1 MKSNIRK
8 IIAVLSIA
16 IVAIALC
23 VCLAVYNNPV
33 NKVKRMLSSE
43 SYSSVVDYY
52 NKLTSGDKKEKIDTL
67 ISTKVD
73 DAYTSWYEQE
83 IDYDDAVT
91 AIEPFSSIDNQ
102 EIKSVADAHLSLMK
116 IEHTGDE
123 ERKKAETFFSDGDFL
138 NAMLCRQNVDP
149 SYSSYEK
156 LSSIY
161 DDSKN
166 NLLKQVEMPVT
177 EKEYEDAI
185 SLLKDCGEK
194 TGDKDF
200 EAREEQLESELS
212 DYHDVRAVLV
222 DATESFENEKYHDA
236 FQTLEEGSK
245 KYPESNKIK
254 YAVASYQAAY
264 MLKIYGQVEV
274 LMESKDYESTV
285 ELLEEAI
292 ANYDCDQFEELLDKA
307 KRKDSVLYNIGASFK
322 DAGDYIFR
330 SGKKLVLGDFD
341 EEDDPTALSIGGNV
355 AASIAGVD
363 TPMDI
368 RDLAY
373 DFTHWGEGDY
383 FAARLAL
390 DAVGVI
396 PAIGAI
402 KYLKHLDTVAD
413 IVDTTHDTINA
424 ADAIH
429 DGINAA
435 DAVHDGVNAADATHD
450 AVNAV
455 DATHDAVNAADAAH
469 DAANAAD
476 AANDAANVADA
487 THDTANTVDSIH
499 DAENAADTIH
509 DIANASESAEDLS
522 KQLDDIADDVV
533 ADVSKKADI
542 VPDLSDDFSDV
553 TKKTADAVDT
563 VDDVSDPAKAV
574 DDVTDAVKDAEKIIP
589 TVSLDDVSKKSP
601 VVSDVY
607 QRLEEN
613 GWSEPLEWYP
623 DGAKIN
629 ATFNNWDEDLPI
641 VDDIGKPI
649 TYKEYYI
656 LPEGTK
662 KYKWGKL
669 RFVRGSDGIV
679 YYSDDHYES
688 FVRILESL
696 GD

>member
-1 MKSNIRK
+1 
-8 IIAVLSIA
+8 
-16 IVAIALC
+16 
-23 VCLAVYNNPV
+23 
-33 NKVKRMLSSE
+33 
-43 SYSSVVDYY
+43 
-52 NKLTSGDKKEKIDTL
+52 
-67 ISTKVD
+67 
-73 DAYTSWYEQE
+73 
-83 IDYDDAVT
+83 
-91 AIEPFSSIDNQ
+91 
-102 EIKSVADAHLSLMK
+102 
-116 IEHTGDE
+116 
-123 ERKKAETFFSDGDFL
+123 
-138 NAMLCRQNVDP
+138 
-149 SYSSYEK
+149 
-156 LSSIY
+156 
-161 DDSKN
+161 
-166 NLLKQVEMPVT
+166 MPVT

-185 SLLKDCGEK
+185 SLLKDCGEQ

-200 EAREEQLESELS
+200 ETRKEQLEAELA

-222 DATESFENEKYHDA
+222 DATESFENEEYHDA

-292 ANYDCDQFEELLDKA
+292 DNYDCDQFEELLDKA
-307 KRKDSVLYNIGASFK
+307 KRKDSILYNIGASFK

-330 SGKKLVLGDFD
+330 SGKKMVLGDFD

-390 DAVGVI
+390 DAVGVV

-402 KYLKHLDTVAD
+402 KYLKHLDAVAD
-413 IVDTTHDTINA
+413 IVDTAHDTINA

-450 AVNAV
+450 AVNAA
-455 DATHDAVNAADAAH
+455 DATHDAVNAGDAVH
-469 DAANAAD
+469 DAAD
-476 AANDAANVADA
+476 AADAA
-487 THDTANTVDSIH
+487 HDTANTVDNIH

-509 DIANASESAEDLS
+509 DVENAAESAEDLS
-522 KQLDDIADDVV
+522 RQLDDIADDVV
-533 ADVSKKADI
+533 EDVSKKADI
-542 VPDLSDDFSDV
+542 VPDLADDFSDV
-553 TKKTADAVDT
+553 TKKTADAADT

-574 DDVTDAVKDAEKIIP
+574 DDVTDAAKDAEKVFQN
-589 TVSLDDVSKKSP
+589 VSLDDISKKSP
-601 VVSDVY
+601 EVADAY
-607 QRLEEN
+607 HGYEEN
-613 GWSEPLEWYP
+613 GWQETLEGYP
-623 DGAKIN
+623 DGAKAN
-629 ATFNNWDEDLPI
+629 AVFENRDDDLPLL
-641 VDDIGKPI
+641 DKSGAPNQ
-649 TYKEYYI
+649 YKEYYI
-656 LPEGTK
+656 WTSNTLQESGT
-662 KYKWGKL
+662 YWGGK
-669 RFVRGSDGIV
+669 RFVRDSDGIV
-679 YYSDDHYES
+679 YYSDDHYET